1 MGREITARIQDVE
14 PKRSKRREGG
24 LTYNL
29 IGEHG
34 EGMWV
39 HVMKMPPGETSEAHY
54 HEVDQY
60 QIVIEGSAVMAGHE
74 EMLPGT
80 VHYTDAN
87 TPYGPFTAGPDGLTL
102 MVIRPVAEGKGKR
115 IPTRTVIDKV
125 RAVQERALPA
135 G

>member
-14 PKRSKRREGG
+14 PKPSKQREGG
-24 LTYNL
+24 KTYNL
-29 IGEHG
+29 IGEHD

-39 HVMKMPPGETSEAHY
+39 HVMVMPRGATSEAHY

-87 TPYGPFTAGPDGLTL
+87 TPYGPFTAGADGLTL
-102 MVIRPVAEGKGKR
+102 IVIRPTADGKGKR

-125 RAVQERALPA
+125 KAAQVAARSA
-135 G
+135 

>member
-1 MGREITARIQDVE
+1 MGREITARLEDVE
-14 PKRSKRREGG
+14 PKVSKHREGG
-24 LTYNL
+24 LTWNL

-54 HEVDQY
+54 HEVDQF
-60 QIVIEGSAVMAGHE
+60 QIVISGSAVMAGHE

-80 VHYTDAN
+80 VHYTDAG
-87 TPYGPFTAGPDGLTL
+87 TPYGPFTAGPDGLVL
-102 MVIRPVAEGKGKR
+102 MVIRPKADGKGKR

-125 RAVQERALPA
+125 KAAQVAARS
-135 G
+135 

>member
-1 MGREITARIQDVE
+1 MAGREITARMQDVE
-14 PKRSKRREGG
+14 PRASKQREGG
-24 LTYNL
+24 YTWNL

-54 HEVDQY
+54 HEVDQF
-60 QIVIEGSAVMAGHE
+60 QVVIEGSAVMAGHE

-80 VHYTDAN
+80 VHYTDAG
-87 TPYGPFTAGPDGLTL
+87 TPYGPFTAGPNGLVL
-102 MVIRPVAEGKGKR
+102 MVIRPKADGKGKR

-125 RAVQERALPA
+125 KAAQVAARS
-135 G
+135 